1 MKTPVISVVVPCYN
15 RERYLE
21 ATLKSLLWQ
30 SFDAWEC
37 ILIDDGSTDGSAA
50 VYRRYSSTDERFRYQ
65 HQLNQGPSAARNAG
79 IGLARGR
86 YIQLLD
92 SDDIIPRERFRL
104 CVERFG
110 SNPSAD
116 VVYTNYVGYQ
126 RGRGFM
132 TPLPA
137 RIPGDDPLR
146 ALLFEQ
152 NQTFATVI
160 HSFLFRREVLVS
172 HLFDVSFRNLAED
185 IECWVRMAA
194 DGVKFSYLDE
204 ILAVYRYSEDS
215 LAAKES
221 LLYLMR
227 LEVLRRY
234 RDDPRCARYAGEFP
248 VAERRLHQRLA
259 VGYFMDGSFGKG
271 WKLVRKVWPEISWG
285 ERIRM
290 SLWGILLPVF
300 SKERIAGVRSWVLEH
315 TSLRWGGW
323 VNSSAWNAPDEV
335 RDLLEGST

>member
-1 MKTPVISVVVPCYN
+1 MKTPVISVIVPCYN

-21 ATLKSLLWQ
+21 ATLTSLLWQ

-37 ILIDDGSTDGSAA
+37 ILVDDGSTDGSAGL
-50 VYRRYSSTDERFRYQ
+50 YRRYSSTDARFRYH
-65 HQLNQGPSAARNAG
+65 HQSNQGPSAARNSG
-79 IGLARGR
+79 IALARGE

-104 CVERFG
+104 CVEKFSSEPG
-110 SNPSAD
+110 AD

-126 RGRGFM
+126 RERGFL

-137 RIPGDDPLR
+137 RIPGDDPVR

-160 HSFLFRREVLVS
+160 HCFLFKREVLVS
-172 HLFDVSFRNLAED
+172 HPFDQSFRNLAED

-194 DGVKFSYLDE
+194 DGVTFSYLDE
-204 ILAVYRYSEDS
+204 VLAIYRYSDDS
-215 LAAKES
+215 LAARES
-221 LLYLMR
+221 SLYAMR

-234 RDDPRCARYAGEFP
+234 REDPRFRRYADEFP
-248 VAERRLHQRLA
+248 PAEHRLRQRLA
-259 VGYFMDGSFGKG
+259 VGHFMDRSFGKG
-271 WKLVRKVWPEISWG
+271 WGLLRSVWADSSWP

-300 SKERIAGVRSWVLEH
+300 SKGMIAGVRAWVLEH
-315 TSLRWGGW
+315 TPLRWGGW
-323 VNSSAWNAPDEV
+323 VYSSAWDAPAEI
-335 RDLLEGST
+335 RELLESSR